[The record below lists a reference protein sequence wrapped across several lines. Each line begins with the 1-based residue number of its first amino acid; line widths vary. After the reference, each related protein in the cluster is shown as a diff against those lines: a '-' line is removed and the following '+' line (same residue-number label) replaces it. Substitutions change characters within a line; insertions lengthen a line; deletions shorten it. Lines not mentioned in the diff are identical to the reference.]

1 MALEADEMVSQDLEQ
16 VFFQMGWPSVKPE
29 QAEVVKTILKRDV
42 FVILPTGFGKSAC
55 YQCLPLLHKKLQ
67 PDCDPSIVVVVTPL
81 KALMK
86 DQVRLLRT
94 DQSQLSNLI
103 KLNNTGISTL

>member
-1 MALEADEMVSQDLEQ
+1 M
-16 VFFQMGWPSVKPE
+16 KPE
-29 QAEVVKTILKRDV
+29 QAEVVKTILKMS
-42 FVILPTGFGKSAC
+42 TGFGKSAC
-55 YQCLPLLHKKLQ
+55 YQCLPLLHKKTSPRL
-67 PDCDPSIVVVVTPL
+67 DPSIVVVVIPL

-103 KLNNTGISTL
+103 KLKQYRYQPSLGEA

>member
-1 MALEADEMVSQDLEQ
+1 MASQADEMVSQDLEQ

-55 YQCLPLLHKKLQ
+55 YQCLPLLHQKLQ
-67 PDCDPSIVVVVTPL
+67 PDCDPTRLRSKHCSCRYSAESFNERSGKTL
-81 KALMK
+81 KNRPKPA
-86 DQVRLLRT
+86 
-94 DQSQLSNLI
+94 
-103 KLNNTGISTL
+103 